1 MFAESKRSVP
11 RNGISESTCLMV
23 MNNHI
28 ARNKSLTNLLST
40 LGRCFTIWTFNH
52 GSCAHFRSLPFDTVV
67 PHKHKKT
74 HRKLVGEIL
83 ATPGIR
89 QGSKKWSDSFGL
101 FVCTWCSPIWR
112 LDTRTSG
119 FTNIK
124 QFVRTMCICN
134 GAQVGLTAL
143 SDLDNIF
150 KSFACIGF
158 SINLD
163 MLSCSGCW

>member
-1 MFAESKRSVP
+1 MFDGHEQPHSPQQKLNELAQYVGTLFHDLDFQP
-11 RNGISESTCLMV
+11 RILRALQVFAIRYCCPPQTQ
-23 MNNHI
+23 
-28 ARNKSLTNLLST
+28 
-40 LGRCFTIWTFNH
+40 
-52 GSCAHFRSLPFDTVV
+52 
-67 PHKHKKT
+67 KT

-83 ATPGIR
+83 ATRGIR

-124 QFVRTMCICN
+124 QFVRTTCICN